1 MTTAEPETVR
11 LHGSDGILSAIPAV
25 LGFHPVD
32 SVVVAGLIPV
42 PRRSGTLRVGPV
54 SRTDLDEFETSPL
67 EVAATTAVA
76 LRFGGVT
83 QTYIVTYGRTTD
95 TEQLLGALG
104 AAGIGVIGILHV
116 GNSAQPI
123 DTQLHAAAVAIGMV
137 IEDDREALVARV
149 EHFKGAPP
157 MPEVLNRLR
166 TPEERDRYV
175 GECMRDRDNALPI
188 LLAACRGAMDD
199 CLGDETQ
206 PAEARL
212 VVANLAAAT
221 AIIAYRQG
229 SGPLAGAA
237 LDRALRVDPSHR
249 LAILLRATFSAGM
262 PPEYLD
268 NLAELH

>member
-1 MTTAEPETVR
+1 MTTAEPETVQ

-25 LGFHPVD
+25 LGFHPAD

-67 EVAATTAVA
+67 GVAVTIAGA
-76 LRFGGVT
+76 LLFGGVA

-95 TEQLLGALG
+95 TEQLVGALG
-104 AAGIGVIGILHV
+104 AAGIGVIGVLHV
-116 GNSAQPI
+116 GNDAQPL
-123 DTQLHAAAVAIGMV
+123 DLQLHAAAVATGMV
-137 IEDDREALVARV
+137 IEDDRAALVARV
-149 EHFKGAPP
+149 ERSKGAPP
-157 MPEVLNRLR
+157 MPEVLDRLR
-166 TPEERDRYV
+166 TSAERDRYV
-175 GECMRDRDNALPI
+175 GECMRDHDNALPV
-188 LLAACRGAMDD
+188 LLAACRGVMDD

-206 PAEARL
+206 PAEARV
-212 VVANLAAAT
+212 VVANLAAVT

-229 SGPLAGAA
+229 NGPLANVA
-237 LDRALRVDPSHR
+237 LDRARRVDPNHR
-249 LAILLRATFSAGM
+249 LAILLRAVFSAGM